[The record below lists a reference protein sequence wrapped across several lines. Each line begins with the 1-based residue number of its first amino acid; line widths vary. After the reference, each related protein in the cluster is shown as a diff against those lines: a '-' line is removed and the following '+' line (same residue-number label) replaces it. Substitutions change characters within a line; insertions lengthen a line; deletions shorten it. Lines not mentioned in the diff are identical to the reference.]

1 MEITLNPNSDLTRGM
16 VESLLKMMDTPE
28 KRRNVLNELC
38 TLRENIEG
46 LFVYETSPFP
56 MDKENPLF
64 RILLM
69 ANDMIGDLIKPGEVL
84 INRVSRYGKVVEVR
98 SEAPAIFGYEAHK
111 PRQLDMV

>member
-28 KRRNVLNELC
+28 KRRTVLNDLC

-46 LFVYETSPFP
+46 LFIYETSPFP
-56 MDKENPLF
+56 MDKGNPLF

-69 ANDMIGDLIKPGEVL
+69 TNDMIGDLMKPGERL
-84 INRVSRYGKVVEVR
+84 ITRISKYGKIVEVKR
-98 SEAPAIFGYEAHK
+98 TPNNI
-111 PRQLDMV
+111 